1 MAQTYT
7 NLLYHIIFS
16 TKNREPFIDAELL
29 QPLHAYMGGILLE
42 IDAQPLIVGGVVDH
56 VHALARLPKMLLIPD
71 ALRVLKTNSSR
82 WVHEKYPHKASFAWQ
97 TGYAAFTVGQGIV
110 EDVRRYIA
118 DQERHHQKV
127 SFQDECRAFL
137 RRNGMEFDERYMWE

>member
-1 MAQTYT
+1 MPQTYT

-42 IDAQPLIVGGVVDH
+42 IDAQPLIVGGVADH

-82 WVHEKYPHKASFAWQ
+82 WVHEKYPHKGVLRMAD
-97 TGYAAFTVGQGIV
+97 GLRGI
-110 EDVRRYIA
+110 
-118 DQERHHQKV
+118 
-127 SFQDECRAFL
+127 L
-137 RRNGMEFDERYMWE
+137 RQPGDR